1 MKKPLLSFFPRPWN
15 ETLQNFVFLEFHIS
29 AALCISQGINEGEH
43 KPKATGMGK
52 KCVPTSALNFLVFT
66 WEVSIDISRKT
77 KLFAKLLVLEC
88 CLLTHYWDG
97 SEVAPSLRWILSGF
111 RTVWAQGLPSKRHR
125 LNYKKRKLY
134 PTERGNMK
142 RAAQKKTFWKALTP
156 QLPQLTDILTRTKGV
171 VVDDWEFKIA
181 RLVQKNISHS
191 YDCVEKEMGIF
202 NEVQFSIS
210 CPQYLTNLLCSAYFF
225 ICAVLEVKFGKSQLW

>member
-1 MKKPLLSFFPRPWN
+1 
-15 ETLQNFVFLEFHIS
+15 
-29 AALCISQGINEGEH
+29 
-43 KPKATGMGK
+43 
-52 KCVPTSALNFLVFT
+52 
-66 WEVSIDISRKT
+66 
-77 KLFAKLLVLEC
+77 
-88 CLLTHYWDG
+88 
-97 SEVAPSLRWILSGF
+97 
-111 RTVWAQGLPSKRHR
+111 
-125 LNYKKRKLY
+125 
-134 PTERGNMK
+134 MK